1 MMAGARWLTAFQYWV
16 VMVLVVKSA
25 YGRLKALS
33 NGIFSKA
40 AKTWNPG
47 KNNNNKKTVLS
58 LKHISALWW
67 MAFAMGQNNKE

>member
-25 YGRLKALS
+25 YGLLKALS

-47 KNNNNKKTVLS
+47 GKKKTQ
-58 LKHISALWW
+58 KNSAKSK
-67 MAFAMGQNNKE
+67 AYKPIVVDGICNGSKQ